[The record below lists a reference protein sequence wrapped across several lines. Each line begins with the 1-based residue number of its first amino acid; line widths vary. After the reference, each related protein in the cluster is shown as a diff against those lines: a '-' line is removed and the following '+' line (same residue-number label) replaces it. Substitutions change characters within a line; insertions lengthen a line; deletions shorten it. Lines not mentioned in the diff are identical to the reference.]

1 MATITPRSAKG
12 AYGADIVVVDVDTI
26 DVQNMLHL
34 AMMAVDTPSMMTFMN
49 TKVDDYLGNRA
60 ADRFAVE
67 GDDASGNW
75 APLTETTRRIKEALG
90 APADEINIR
99 TGDLAAWVI
108 ETSDVE
114 SNGLGVTLTKP
125 SQEIFSDPV
134 ATTKLQ
140 HAQQGT
146 DSNPLFPGA
155 VTPPRPVVA
164 LAERDMATIV
174 QMLQAW
180 IMAEVTMGVQTM
192 VAV

>member
-1 MATITPRSAKG
+1 MAAITPRSAKG

-146 DSNPLFPGA
+146 NSNPLFPGA
-155 VTPPRPVVA
+155 VTPARPVVA